1 MDRIGQWDHG
11 LEAEGIVNYEDG
23 CKLED
28 DGTNTKL
35 IKFMLNWMKI
45 NFQHSSQGS
54 TH

>member
-1 MDRIGQWDHG
+1 MGPWLG
-11 LEAEGIVNYEDG
+11 SIVNYEDG
-23 CKLED
+23 CELEED
-28 DGTNTKL
+28 DDDGKNTKL